1 MWELA
6 MRLQGM
12 QSDEE
17 NNFVFKYTIVFQGKM
32 NFGNWIAVVSCKLM
46 CAVLSGSV
54 KNRKEYFRTKL
65 LQLEYFCAMLTF
77 FSLLAYFRLEL

>member
-1 MWELA
+1 

-32 NFGNWIAVVSCKLM
+32 NFGN
-46 CAVLSGSV
+46 
-54 KNRKEYFRTKL
+54 
-65 LQLEYFCAMLTF
+65 
-77 FSLLAYFRLEL
+77 